1 MAGSEAARQFSKR
14 LRREMVRAGVDHNQ
28 LGKLLGRSPRA
39 VQDWMRG
46 KHVPGIHT
54 MHRIGKILGCD
65 PAYLAYG
72 PDDDELVSP
81 GMAGTAA

>member
-1 MAGSEAARQFSKR
+1 MAGSTAAARQFSKR

-46 KHVPGIHT
+46 KHMPGIHA
-54 MHRIGKILGCD
+54 MHQIGKILGCD

-72 PDDDELVSP
+72 PAEEDEPVV
-81 GMAGTAA
+81 AGTAA